1 VAEKTDRILA
11 ETKYLRLIDRAGWYF
26 VERPIGS
33 GVVALV
39 AVTNEQNLVLVE
51 QYRPALGR
59 TVIEIPAGL
68 VGDEAGNEAEAM
80 EGAARRELIEETG
93 YEATAMELIGS
104 SVTAPGISS
113 EIVTFFRAGGLRKVG
128 AGGGVEH
135 ERITV
140 IEVPL
145 VEADT
150 WLKQRARDG
159 AVIAVK
165 VWAALWFA
173 RPR

>member
-1 VAEKTDRILA
+1 
-11 ETKYLRLIDRAGWYF
+11 
-26 VERPIGS
+26 
-33 GVVALV
+33 
-39 AVTNEQNLVLVE
+39 
-51 QYRPALGR
+51 
-59 TVIEIPAGL
+59 
-68 VGDEAGNEAEAM
+68 
-80 EGAARRELIEETG
+80 
-93 YEATAMELIGS
+93 MELIGS

-135 ERITV
+135 ESITV

-145 VEADT
+145 AEADA
-150 WLKQRARDG
+150 WLKQRAREG

-173 RPR
+173 QQR